1 MSTSVIIFLGLCVLG
16 AFVVA
21 VCRVGLRRQF
31 VRGREPMDL
40 HGIFER
46 DVRERGISYETFR
59 RVYEALGRSF
69 SLDPRLIR
77 PSDSFKDILAFDS
90 WALWVGKERMEK
102 WLADNFEVREA
113 GAPIGTVM
121 DLLRLAQE
129 SPEKLR

>member
-1 MSTSVIIFLGLCVLG
+1 MSTSASIFLALCVLG
-16 AFVVA
+16 AVVVVA
-21 VCRVGLRRQF
+21 WRVGLRRQL

-40 HGIFER
+40 EGLFER
-46 DVRERGISYETFR
+46 DVRERGISYETFH

-77 PSDSFKDILAFDS
+77 PSDSFKDILAYDS

-129 SPEKLR
+129 SPKKLR